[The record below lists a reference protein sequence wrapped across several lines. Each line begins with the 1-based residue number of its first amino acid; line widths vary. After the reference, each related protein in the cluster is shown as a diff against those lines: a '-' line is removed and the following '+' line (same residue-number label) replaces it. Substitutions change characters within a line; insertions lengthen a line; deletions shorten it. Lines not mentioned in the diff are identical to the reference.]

1 MLAGE
6 SVLFYTGS
14 QSKGVRMEERVRE
27 QVRISVRNLVEFIL
41 RSGDLDNRKDKT
53 PDKNAMQ
60 AGAKMHRKIQK
71 RMGAEYHAEVPLRI
85 ILEEERYELVVEG
98 RADGIIYGEDG
109 RITID
114 EIKGMYMDL
123 AGLTEPIGV
132 HRAQAM
138 CYAYIYAVQHDCAQ
152 MGIQMTYCNLDT
164 EEIKRFSEE
173 ITLEEL
179 EIWFLN
185 LIAAYKK
192 WADFSYDWKKIRQA
206 SIQDLEFPYPYRKGQ
221 KKLVSDVYRT
231 IRRKK
236 NLFIQA
242 PTGVGKTISTIFPA
256 VRAVGENLADKIFYL
271 TAKTI
276 TGNVARETI
285 QLLMEHGYQ
294 AKTVMITAKEKLCK
308 CEEVDCNPESCPYAK
323 GHFDRVNDAVY
334 DLLLHENMYTREVL
348 LEQAEKFM
356 VCPFE
361 LCLDTA
367 SWVDNIICD
376 YNYVFDPNVYLKRF
390 FAEGLKGDYIFLVDE
405 AHNLVE
411 RGREMYSATLYKED
425 FLAAKRILKSHSKR
439 LEQELAKCNQIMLR
453 YKRECDDYEILPDVG
468 DLIFALMRFG
478 AEMDKFFQRSSE
490 FTGKEECLELYFDV
504 RNFLNIYDRVDENY
518 VIYSD
523 YDGDGRF
530 FIKFYCVD
538 PSKNLQECL
547 DKGNSTIFFSAT
559 FLPIGYYK
567 KLLSTKEDNYAVYA
581 ETTFHR
587 EQSLLVVA
595 GDVTSKYTRRN
606 ETEYTRMAEYV
617 KKVTGARQGN
627 YIVFFPSYQYMA
639 QVAEVFERLNDG
651 EADCLMQ
658 TNGMREKEREEF
670 LAEFE
675 KKRERSLIAF
685 CVMGGIFGEGIDLKN
700 DRLIGTLIVGTGL
713 PQLSDEREILKDY
726 YDRREG
732 DGFAY
737 AYRYP
742 GMNKVQQAAG
752 RVIRTAEDVGVI
764 ALLDE
769 RFLNRENRDLFPR
782 EWEQYEICS
791 LRNVEACVK
800 RFWDKKD
807 EESDLGKKL

>member
-1 MLAGE
+1 
-6 SVLFYTGS
+6 
-14 QSKGVRMEERVRE
+14 MEERERE

-71 RMGAEYHAEVPLRI
+71 RMGVEYHAEVPLRI

-98 RADGIIYGEDG
+98 RADGIIYGEDD

-114 EIKGMYMDL
+114 EIKGVYMDL

-206 SIQDLEFPYPYRKGQ
+206 SIQDLEFPYPYRRGQ

-334 DLLLHENMYTREVL
+334 DLLLHERYVYQRGAFRAGGEISWSARLNF
-348 LEQAEKFM
+348 A
-356 VCPFE
+356 
-361 LCLDTA
+361 LDTA
-367 SWVDNIICD
+367 
-376 YNYVFDPNVYLKRF
+376 
-390 FAEGLKGDYIFLVDE
+390 
-405 AHNLVE
+405 
-411 RGREMYSATLYKED
+411 
-425 FLAAKRILKSHSKR
+425 
-439 LEQELAKCNQIMLR
+439 
-453 YKRECDDYEILPDVG
+453 
-468 DLIFALMRFG
+468 
-478 AEMDKFFQRSSE
+478 
-490 FTGKEECLELYFDV
+490 
-504 RNFLNIYDRVDENY
+504 
-518 VIYSD
+518 
-523 YDGDGRF
+523 
-530 FIKFYCVD
+530 
-538 PSKNLQECL
+538 
-547 DKGNSTIFFSAT
+547 
-559 FLPIGYYK
+559 
-567 KLLSTKEDNYAVYA
+567 
-581 ETTFHR
+581 
-587 EQSLLVVA
+587 
-595 GDVTSKYTRRN
+595 
-606 ETEYTRMAEYV
+606 
-617 KKVTGARQGN
+617 
-627 YIVFFPSYQYMA
+627 
-639 QVAEVFERLNDG
+639 
-651 EADCLMQ
+651 
-658 TNGMREKEREEF
+658 
-670 LAEFE
+670 
-675 KKRERSLIAF
+675 
-685 CVMGGIFGEGIDLKN
+685 
-700 DRLIGTLIVGTGL
+700 
-713 PQLSDEREILKDY
+713 
-726 YDRREG
+726 
-732 DGFAY
+732 
-737 AYRYP
+737 
-742 GMNKVQQAAG
+742 
-752 RVIRTAEDVGVI
+752 
-764 ALLDE
+764 
-769 RFLNRENRDLFPR
+769 
-782 EWEQYEICS
+782 
-791 LRNVEACVK
+791 
-800 RFWDKKD
+800 
-807 EESDLGKKL
+807 

>member
-1 MLAGE
+1 
-6 SVLFYTGS
+6 
-14 QSKGVRMEERVRE
+14 MEELTRD
-27 QVRISVRNLVEFIL
+27 QVKISVRNLVEFIL
-41 RSGDLDNRKDKT
+41 RSGDLDNRKDKI

-71 RMGAEYHAEVPLRI
+71 RMGPEYHAEVPLCL

-98 RADGIIYGEDG
+98 RADGIIYEEDDAV
-109 RITID
+109 TID
-114 EIKGMYMDL
+114 EIKGMYMDFTN
-123 AGLTEPIGV
+123 LTEPIGV

-138 CYAYIYAVQHDCAQ
+138 CYAYIYAVQHDLKQ
-152 MGIQMTYCNLDT
+152 VGIQMTYCNLDT
-164 EEIKRFSEE
+164 EEIRRFQET
-173 ITLEEL
+173 IVFEEL
-179 EIWFLN
+179 ETWFLH
-185 LIAAYKK
+185 LITAYKK

-206 SIQDLEFPYPYRKGQ
+206 SIQELEFPYPYRKGQ
-221 KKLVSDVYRT
+221 KKLVADVYRT

-242 PTGVGKTISTIFPA
+242 PTGVGKTISTVFPA
-256 VRAVGENLADKIFYL
+256 VRAVGEDLADKIFYL

-285 QLLMEHGYQ
+285 ELLMENGYQ
-294 AKTVMITAKEKLCK
+294 AKTAMITAKEKLCK

-334 DLLLHENMYTREVL
+334 DLLLNENMYTREVFF
-348 LEQAEKFM
+348 EQAEKFK

-411 RGREMYSATLYKED
+411 RGREMYSAVLYKED
-425 FLAAKRILKSHSKR
+425 FLAARKILKNHNRR
-439 LEQELAKCNQIMLR
+439 LEQELSKCNQIMLH
-453 YKRECDDYEILPDVG
+453 YKRSCDDYEILPDVG
-468 DLIFALMRFG
+468 DLIFALMRLG
-478 AEMDKFFQRSSE
+478 AEMDKFFQKSSE
-490 FTGKEECLELYFDV
+490 FAGKEECLQLYFDV

-518 VIYSD
+518 VIYSEHD
-523 YDGDGRF
+523 KEGRF
-530 FIKFYCVD
+530 FVKLYCVD
-538 PSKNLQECL
+538 PSRNLQECL

-559 FLPIGYYK
+559 FLPITYYK
-567 KLLSTKEDNYAVYA
+567 RLLSTKEDNYAVYA
-581 ETTFHR
+581 ETAFQK

-595 GDVTSKYTRRN
+595 SDVTSKYSRRN
-606 ETEYTRMAEYV
+606 ETEFARIAEYI
-617 KKVTGARQGN
+617 KKVTAARRGN
-627 YIVFFPSYQYMA
+627 YIVFFPSYQYMD
-639 QVAEVFERLNDG
+639 QVAEVFEHLNEE
-651 EADCLMQ
+651 EAECLMQ
-658 TNGMREKEREEF
+658 TSGMREKEREEF

-675 KKRERSLIAF
+675 KKREKSLIAF

-700 DRLIGTLIVGTGL
+700 DRLIGTLVVGTGL
-713 PQLSDEREILKDY
+713 PQLSNEREILKDY

-732 DGFAY
+732 DGFSY

-769 RFLNRENRDLFPR
+769 RFLNRDYRELFPR
-782 EWEQYEICS
+782 EWEQYEVCS
-791 LRNVEACVK
+791 LRNVEKCMVH
-800 RFWDKKD
+800 FWEEKD
-807 EESDLGKKL
+807 QTSGLRKKL

>member
-1 MLAGE
+1 
-6 SVLFYTGS
+6 
-14 QSKGVRMEERVRE
+14 MEERERE

-98 RADGIIYGEDG
+98 RADGIIYGEDD

-114 EIKGMYMDL
+114 EIKGVYMDL

-206 SIQDLEFPYPYRKGQ
+206 SIQDLEFPYPYRRGQ

-425 FLAAKRILKSHSKR
+425 FS
-439 LEQELAKCNQIMLR
+439 
-453 YKRECDDYEILPDVG
+453 
-468 DLIFALMRFG
+468 
-478 AEMDKFFQRSSE
+478 
-490 FTGKEECLELYFDV
+490 
-504 RNFLNIYDRVDENY
+504 
-518 VIYSD
+518 
-523 YDGDGRF
+523 
-530 FIKFYCVD
+530 
-538 PSKNLQECL
+538 
-547 DKGNSTIFFSAT
+547 
-559 FLPIGYYK
+559 
-567 KLLSTKEDNYAVYA
+567 
-581 ETTFHR
+581 
-587 EQSLLVVA
+587 
-595 GDVTSKYTRRN
+595 
-606 ETEYTRMAEYV
+606 
-617 KKVTGARQGN
+617 
-627 YIVFFPSYQYMA
+627 
-639 QVAEVFERLNDG
+639 
-651 EADCLMQ
+651 
-658 TNGMREKEREEF
+658 
-670 LAEFE
+670 
-675 KKRERSLIAF
+675 
-685 CVMGGIFGEGIDLKN
+685 
-700 DRLIGTLIVGTGL
+700 
-713 PQLSDEREILKDY
+713 
-726 YDRREG
+726 
-732 DGFAY
+732 
-737 AYRYP
+737 
-742 GMNKVQQAAG
+742 
-752 RVIRTAEDVGVI
+752 
-764 ALLDE
+764 
-769 RFLNRENRDLFPR
+769 
-782 EWEQYEICS
+782 
-791 LRNVEACVK
+791 
-800 RFWDKKD
+800 
-807 EESDLGKKL
+807 